1 MHFLKL
7 IKFGWMMRRLIQAQR
22 RSRKQIKTE
31 ARDDLFNETL
41 EFMAQHQIYIES
53 DVPVDPEENLN
64 PINKIENLL
73 KQLSSYEIEYR
84 LMPEKLRVYP
94 ATCLVTV
101 VLSQARK
108 ALDML
113 AEINKDNK
121 KIAYYENNK
130 NSSLDK
136 LIKHWTGMLDGKNE
150 NKLSHIQ
157 SRREIEV
164 RRMLAQMKKR
174 HPDHINFYLLLFA
187 DIRNDEFFQ
196 AELKNDKL
204 DHVINDILDF
214 FEVGHATPDM
224 IYKSLALQIYE
235 LYKGMI
241 PIKELKEIIAKII
254 EYSFGKE
261 YQNFL
266 DFDKKTIFLKN
277 VVGDFGI
284 FDLDDLQNQRY
295 RNRIAKIFI
304 KNMMKS
310 NPFLKHSMYNKFFD
324 NMRSNPPLFQVF
336 TTIYEI
342 FRFFTEKFLK
352 LPPKITPYF
361 GFLPNFFSWLS
372 RKKSTYCHSDF
383 AKSLNSTEA
392 SVNTYPKD

>member
-1 MHFLKL
+1 
-7 IKFGWMMRRLIQAQR
+7 MMRRVVKTQR
-22 RSRKQIKTE
+22 RSRKQITTE
-31 ARDDLFNETL
+31 SFDDMFTDTL
-41 EFMAQHQIYIES
+41 SFMTQHQIYIES
-53 DVPVDPEENLN
+53 DALVDSEENLN

-73 KQLSSYEIEYR
+73 KQLSSYETEYR

-94 ATCLVTV
+94 TTFLVTV

-136 LIKHWTGMLDGKNE
+136 LIKHWSSMLDGKNE
-150 NKLSHIQ
+150 NKLSHLQ
-157 SRREIEV
+157 SRREIEA

-196 AELKNDKL
+196 SELKSDRL
-204 DHVINDILDF
+204 DQVINDILDF

-235 LYKGMI
+235 LYKGVI
-241 PIKELKEIIAKII
+241 PSKELKEIIANII
-254 EYSFGKE
+254 DYSFGKE

-295 RNRIAKIFI
+295 KNRIAKIFI
-304 KNMMKS
+304 KSMMKS
-310 NPFLKHSMYNKFFD
+310 NRFLKHSMYHQFFE
-324 NMRSNPPLFQVF
+324 NMRSNPL
-336 TTIYEI
+336 Y
-342 FRFFTEKFLK
+342 FRHLRLYTK
-352 LPPKITPYF
+352 YF
-361 GFLPNFFSWLS
+361 GFLPKNFPDYL
-372 RKKSTYCHSDF
+372 
-383 AKSLNSTEA
+383 
-392 SVNTYPKD
+392 PK